1 MSGKEAVLRT
11 RQSVMRKD
19 SYSVYIVDWL
29 LPDMNGLEV
38 TRRIR
43 KEVTEDVPVIVLTAY
58 DWSDVEE
65 EAKEAGVTAFC
76 SKPLF
81 LSELRR
87 CLYSLIQSDPN
98 KEETKDKSRPEIN
111 TGRILLAEDNE
122 LNQEIAV
129 TILEEAGFSME
140 VAGNGRIAL
149 DMLQKSEPGY
159 YQLVLMDVQMPEMDG
174 YEATRQ
180 IRRLENTQLSRIP
193 ILAMT
198 ANAFEE
204 DKQEALEAGM
214 NGYIAKPI
222 NIKEL
227 FAALKEVLG

>member
-1 MSGKEAVLRT
+1 
-11 RQSVMRKD
+11 
-19 SYSVYIVDWL
+19 
-29 LPDMNGLEV
+29 MNGLEV

>member
-1 MSGKEAVLRT
+1 M
-11 RQSVMRKD
+11 
-19 SYSVYIVDWL
+19 
-29 LPDMNGLEV
+29 
-38 TRRIR
+38 
-43 KEVTEDVPVIVLTAY
+43 
-58 DWSDVEE
+58 
-65 EAKEAGVTAFC
+65 
-76 SKPLF
+76 
-81 LSELRR
+81 
-87 CLYSLIQSDPN
+87 
-98 KEETKDKSRPEIN
+98 
-111 TGRILLAEDNE
+111 
-122 LNQEIAV
+122 

-149 DMLQKSEPGY
+149 DMLQKSERGY